1 VRRVLARLLVEK
13 RLGLEEVSARC
24 PCMGGPARDEL
35 VTKVLRSDPAVAERS
50 LELGRDLVVQP
61 CRPVERLVAQGGNS
75 GGQGIGTSSLKR
87 A

>member
-1 VRRVLARLLVEK
+1 
-13 RLGLEEVSARC
+13 
-24 PCMGGPARDEL
+24 
-35 VTKVLRSDPAVAERS
+35 VLRSDPAVAERS

-61 CRPVERLVAQGGNS
+61 CHPVERLVAQGGNS